1 MAYAWW
7 GWDSD
12 WAGFR
17 VMTTDV
23 TIHDDPGDFS
33 DEHGIYLMLG
43 LGSICGAV
51 YYYGIQTDVRDPV
64 TWDGRGKG
72 LIFSRWQTRDLAH
85 ARAADDGFVQSSGH
99 GGDFIGVRRGYDWTA
114 GEYRLRLAPDGDD
127 ADGEWFGLW
136 ITDLEAGDAMWIG
149 SLRFPCE
156 SQALISP
163 GSYSTIEIY
172 GAPIIRP
179 IDIPEIGI
187 SIAPPEG
194 DGIAA
199 SSAFTGY
206 ASFSGEIMNS
216 EARCDAESGR
226 IYLQAGGLTE
236 RKTGGDRRI
245 SLPC

>member
-1 MAYAWW
+1 
-7 GWDSD
+7 
-12 WAGFR
+12 
-17 VMTTDV
+17 MTTDV

-43 LGSICGAV
+43 DGSVCGAG
-51 YYYGIQTDVRDPV
+51 YYYGIQTDVQDPV
-64 TWDGRGKG
+64 TGGGRGKG
-72 LIFSRWQTRDLAH
+72 LIFSRWDTRDLAH
-85 ARAADDGFVQSSGH
+85 GH
-99 GGDFIGVRRGYDWTA
+99 EGDFIGVRRGYDWTA

-136 ITDLEAGDAMWIG
+136 ITDLAAGDSTWGG

-163 GSYSTIEIY
+163 GSYATIEIY
-172 GAPIIRP
+172 GDSIIRP
-179 IDIPEIGI
+179 IDIPKIGI
-187 SIAPPEG
+187 SVAPPEG

-199 SSAFTGY
+199 SSAFIGY
-206 ASFSGEIMNS
+206 APFSGEIMNS

-245 SLPC
+245 YLPC